1 MGGSLLNIE
10 FSNNN
15 VSHYRDYRI
24 IGGSV
29 AVSYGNLLLKSDHER
44 NNR

>member
-24 IGGSV
+24 IGGNV
-29 AVSYGNLLLKSDHER
+29 AESYKNLLLSDGHER
-44 NNR
+44 ND